1 MISKEVVVYISYTV
15 ELGLN
20 PTSPKYTTKS
30 TTVESRQYF
39 THGRNEN
46 PQSEDLIAYSFYI

>member
-1 MISKEVVVYISYTV
+1 MIIKEEAVYISYTV

-20 PTSPKYTTKS
+20 PTSLKYTTKS
-30 TTVESRQYF
+30 TTIESRQYF

-46 PQSEDLIAYSFYI
+46 P